1 MTNFLTLFLYWKV
14 YKNRLESIEERKRFE
29 HVGKISCKAT
39 EVGEQS
45 KLVLV
50 HFSFI
55 LNVTGPLDVEYRSK
69 RSIVVN
75 LLNAIPVTAKVLH
88 LKKWL
93 IKIII

>member
-29 HVGKISCKAT
+29 HVGKISSKAT

-55 LNVTGPLDVEYRSK
+55 LNVSLSPVLSMSSIPPSDRS
-69 RSIVVN
+69 
-75 LLNAIPVTAKVLH
+75 
-88 LKKWL
+88 
-93 IKIII
+93 